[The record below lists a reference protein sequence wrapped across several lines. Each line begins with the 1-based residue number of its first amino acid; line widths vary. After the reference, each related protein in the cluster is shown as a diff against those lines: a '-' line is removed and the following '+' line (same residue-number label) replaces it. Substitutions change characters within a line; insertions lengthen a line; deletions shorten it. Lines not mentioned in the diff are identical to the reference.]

1 LELFLQIGM
10 LFKVNVVLFTFD
22 ALAGGIIALWK
33 NVVITV
39 KVEIGGAAAQIVLRE
54 VADKR
59 RLYSEVDYV
68 HESCSIKWRRF

>member
-1 LELFLQIGM
+1 M

-33 NVVITV
+33 SVVITV

-59 RLYSEVDYV
+59 RLYQASSASGATVTVLRLY
-68 HESCSIKWRRF
+68 